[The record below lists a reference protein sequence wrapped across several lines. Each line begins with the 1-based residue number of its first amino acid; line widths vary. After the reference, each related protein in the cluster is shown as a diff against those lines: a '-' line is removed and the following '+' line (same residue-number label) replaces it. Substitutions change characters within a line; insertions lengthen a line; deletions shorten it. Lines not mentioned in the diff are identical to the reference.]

1 MSDSKIE
8 DPDLSDNETNDD
20 IPKNKFY
27 QSQLFAIAVVILICV
42 GMFWYYQSIV
52 AYVSL
57 QGFWHISGNYYVL
70 IDEGL
75 VRIIE
80 LSNGGTFSVIFE
92 DKNVEFV
99 DGIMPSIF
107 GHCYKLKRSND
118 KTFAIGDLRDHA
130 FNKQN
135 IDLHVCPATGTI
147 QIFDDKKE
155 TMRLNKDNAM
165 SSEYLSSK

>member
-1 MSDSKIE
+1 MSDSKVE
-8 DPDLSDNETNDD
+8 DPDLSDYDPNDD
-20 IPKNKFY
+20 YPKRKFY
-27 QSQLFAIAVVILICV
+27 QSQLFAIAVVLFLCA

-70 IDEGL
+70 IDEAL
-75 VRIIE
+75 MRIIE

-99 DGIMPSIF
+99 DGVVPSIF
-107 GHCYKLKRSND
+107 GHSYTLKRSND
-118 KTFAIGDLRDHA
+118 TTFVIGDLKDHA
-130 FNKQN
+130 FNNRN
-135 IDLHVCPATGTI
+135 IDLHICPATGTI
-147 QIFDDKKE
+147 QIFDGKKE
-155 TMRLNKDNAM
+155 TIRLIKDNAM